1 LENEARSVAF
11 AGWLGSA
18 RRAFSDAL
26 LQAGSLKRFENGD
39 VVYGLGQSQDCL
51 WCVVS
56 GLARMWITMN
66 EQPPRFGH
74 VAGPGF
80 WFGEVEVTT
89 KGPRI
94 IEVEAHGDTVLLM
107 VAGRDFRQVASEFED
122 AWRELARLAVA
133 NLALAI
139 GAADDL
145 MIRDPKQRL
154 AAVLLRLASHRS
166 AFQGV
171 APIPFIP
178 ATQSEIAA
186 AANLSRASAAAI
198 LAELVESGAIATEYR
213 RIRLTNPERLKSIVH
228 E

>member
-1 LENEARSVAF
+1 MENEARSVALS
-11 AGWLGSA
+11 GWLGGA
-18 RRAFSDAL
+18 RQAFSDAL
-26 LQAGSLKRFENGD
+26 LQAGSLRRFENGD

-94 IEVEAHGDTVLLM
+94 IEVEARGDTVLLM
-107 VAGRDFRQVASEFED
+107 VTGGDLRRIASEFDD
-122 AWRELARLAVA
+122 AWREVARLAVA
-133 NLALAI
+133 NMALAI
-139 GAADDL
+139 GAGDDL
-145 MIRDPKQRL
+145 MIRDPKRRL
-154 AAVLLRLASHRS
+154 AAVLLRLSSHRS
-166 AFQGV
+166 AFQNV

-178 ATQSEIAA
+178 ATQSELAE

-198 LAELVESGAIATEYR
+198 FAELVESGAIATEYR

>member
-1 LENEARSVAF
+1 MEDKARSTALS
-11 AGWLGSA
+11 GWLGSA
-18 RRAFSDAL
+18 RPAFSDAL
-26 LQAGSLKRFENGD
+26 LQAGSLRSFQNGA
-39 VVYGLGQSQDCL
+39 VVFGLEQLQDCL

-56 GLARMWITMN
+56 GLVRLSITMN
-66 EQPPRFGH
+66 EQPLRFGH

-80 WFGEVEVTT
+80 WFGEVELITQS
-89 KGPRI
+89 PRI
-94 IEVEAHGDTVLLM
+94 IEVVAHGDTMLLM
-107 VAGRDFRQVASEFED
+107 VTAGDFRQIASEFED
-122 AWRELARLAVA
+122 AWREVARLAVA

-145 MIRDPKQRL
+145 MIRDPKRRL

-171 APIPFIP
+171 TPIPFIP
-178 ATQSEIAA
+178 ASQSEIAE

-198 LAELVESGAIATEYR
+198 LAELVESGAIVTEYR
-213 RIRLTNPERLKSIVH
+213 RIRLTDPNRLKALVQ

>member
-1 LENEARSVAF
+1 MENETRSVALS
-11 AGWLGSA
+11 GWLGNA
-18 RRAFSDAL
+18 TPAFADAL
-26 LQAGSLKRFENGD
+26 LQTGSLKGFQNGD
-39 VVYGLGQSQDCL
+39 VVYGLDQLQDCL

-56 GLARMWITMN
+56 GLARFSITMN
-66 EQPPRFGH
+66 EQPPRFAH

-80 WFGEVEVTT
+80 WFGEVELTT
-89 KGPRI
+89 RSPRI

-107 VAGRDFRQVASEFED
+107 VSRADFHRIASEIND
-122 AWRELARLAVA
+122 AWREVARLAVA

-145 MIRDPKQRL
+145 MIRDPKRRL
-154 AAVLLRLASHRS
+154 AAVLLRLASHRN

-178 ATQSEIAA
+178 ATQSEIAE

-198 LAELVESGAIATEYR
+198 LAELVESGAIVTEYR
-213 RIRLTNPERLKSIVH
+213 RIRLTDPERLKGLVH